1 MKIKNIFWDVD
12 GVLADL
18 NYAYYNLAKYFYMN
32 GYDKYPKDIN
42 KANLGTD
49 FEDCINESNEYY
61 LSKQKAIIYKKPTPV
76 QIVKVDYPSRNKA
89 KIVEA
94 YYKTPS
100 TTDYNGIYKEKY
112 IDFEAKSCKELNFS
126 FERIYE
132 HQIKHLESI
141 DKLGGIAFLIIEF
154 SAKDEVY
161 ILPSNFLVEKYE
173 ESLNGGR
180 KSIPYEYIKD
190 NGILVERGFNPRLN
204 YLAAVDKYY
213 FKKKSSK
220 K

>member
-1 MKIKNIFWDVD
+1 MARLF
-12 GVLADL
+12 
-18 NYAYYNLAKYFYMN
+18 
-32 GYDKYPKDIN
+32 KYPNGTVKEIEEKEPKKSKNLN
-42 KANLGTD
+42 KANLGND
-49 FEDCINESNEYY
+49 FENEINESNEYY

-190 NGILVERGFNPRLN
+190 NGILERGFNPRLN

>member
-1 MKIKNIFWDVD
+1 MARLF
-12 GVLADL
+12 
-18 NYAYYNLAKYFYMN
+18 
-32 GYDKYPKDIN
+32 KYPNGTVKEIEEKEPKKSKNLN
-42 KANLGTD
+42 KANLGND
-49 FEDCINESNEYY
+49 FENEINESNEYY

-190 NGILVERGFNPRLN
+190 NGILDSIENFEFNGIN
-204 YLAAVDKYY
+204 YYKKY
-213 FKKKSSK
+213 KID
-220 K
+220 

>member
-1 MKIKNIFWDVD
+1 MGKIF
-12 GVLADL
+12 
-18 NYAYYNLAKYFYMN
+18 
-32 GYDKYPKDIN
+32 KYPDGSVREVEEKTPKRKKNIN
-42 KANLGTD
+42 KANLGSN
-49 FEDCINESNEYY
+49 FETEINESNEYY
-61 LSKQKAIIYKKPTPV
+61 LSKQKAIIHKKPTPV

-112 IDFEAKSCKELNFS
+112 IDFEAKSCMELNFS
-126 FERIYE
+126 LDRIYE
-132 HQIKHLESI
+132 HQIRHLESI

-154 SAKDEVY
+154 SSKEEVY
-161 ILPSNFLVEKYE
+161 ILPSKFLVEKYE

-190 NGILVERGFNPRLN
+190 NGVIVERGFNPRLN

-213 FKKKSSK
+213 FKKTKSSK